1 MKGRKH
7 IQNQFEPRH
16 CEEQSDEAISQ
27 TEVDCRVGSSSLLA
41 MTRGKVAVLLVN
53 FGGPDSLRSV
63 KPFLYNLFSDK
74 KIIGLPT
81 PLRQFVAW
89 MISTSREKA
98 SGEMYKEIGSKSPLI
113 PITYLQ
119 SQKLQELFRRNKINI
134 DVFLGFR
141 YCKPFIEDSL
151 DLIKSKGYEKIV
163 VLSLYPQ
170 YSYTTTGSTEMVV
183 EKWKKKN
190 GLRHCEKQSDEA
202 IQHEVLSRG
211 VETTKGSNSVS
222 RSLAALG
229 TIPEVSD
236 CRVGSSSLLAMTSPV
251 IFSIKDWFKDEDYI
265 QSYTNQINNALE
277 NLDLRSTELL
287 FSAHSIPIR
296 NILKGDPYEEHIKET
311 VKLIVE
317 KLNWKKKWHLAY
329 QSKLGPVKWLE
340 PSCEVV
346 IEEIAK
352 RNQNASI
359 LVVPISFVCEHVETI
374 YEIGMLYKEF
384 AIKSGIKTFRRVP
397 ALNTDKFL
405 IQALYNQVLN
415 ALESN
420 RINIKELLITH
431 Q

>member
-1 MKGRKH
+1 MRGRKS
-7 IQNQFEPRH
+7 ILNQ
-16 CEEQSDEAISQ
+16 SK
-27 TEVDCRVGSSSLLA
+27 T
-41 MTRGKVAVLLVN
+41 AVLLVN

-63 KPFLYNLFSDK
+63 KPFLYNLFSDS
-74 KIIGLPT
+74 KIIGLPA
-81 PLRQFVAW
+81 PLRQFLAW
-89 MISTSREKA
+89 IISTSREKA
-98 SGEMYKEIGSKSPLI
+98 SGEMYKKIGSKSPLI

-119 SQKLQELFRRNKINI
+119 SQKLQQLFRKNKIDI

-141 YCKPFIEDSL
+141 YCKPYIEDSL

-170 YSYTTTGSTEMVV
+170 YSFTTTGSTEMVV
-183 EKWKKKN
+183 ENWKKKN
-190 GLRHCEKQSDEA
+190 NVQRQ
-202 IQHEVLSRG
+202 
-211 VETTKGSNSVS
+211 
-222 RSLAALG
+222 
-229 TIPEVSD
+229 
-236 CRVGSSSLLAMTSPV
+236 PV
-251 IFSIKDWFKDEDYI
+251 IFSIKDWYKDEDYI
-265 QSYTNQINNALE
+265 QSYANQINNALE
-277 NLDLRSTELL
+277 NLDLRSTEIL
-287 FSAHSIPIR
+287 FSAHSIPIK
-296 NILKGDPYEEHIKET
+296 NILNGDPYEKHINET
-311 VKLIVE
+311 AKLIIE
-317 KLNWKKKWHLAY
+317 KLKWKKKWHIAY

-384 AIKSGIKTFRRVP
+384 ARKAGIKTFRRVP

-420 RINIKELLITH
+420 KINIKELLITYK
-431 Q
+431 